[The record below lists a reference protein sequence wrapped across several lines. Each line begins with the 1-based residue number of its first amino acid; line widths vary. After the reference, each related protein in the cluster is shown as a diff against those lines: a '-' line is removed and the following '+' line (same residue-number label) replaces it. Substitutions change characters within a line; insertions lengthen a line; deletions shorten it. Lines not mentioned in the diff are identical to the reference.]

1 MMKHKIIIL
10 LSVSMC
16 FSPVNGLFMVIC
28 HGANGHIAVEPV
40 FHNHC
45 DCHEPEGGSNQK
57 DSSESSID
65 FSSEHS
71 HCKDTLAI
79 SGLVISDRKNIKP
92 QPAKLSAQSL
102 YQKSVYDQTISSFR
116 NHLLWN
122 TEFSS
127 FFTPLESII
136 LLA

>member
-28 HGANGHIAVEPV
+28 LGANGHIAVEPV
-40 FHNHC
+40 WHNHC
-45 DCHEPEGGSNQK
+45 QCPESDAIGHQENSHESGNHLSNA
-57 DSSESSID
+57 
-65 FSSEHS
+65 HS

-79 SGLVISDRKNIKP
+79 SGLAISDRKNIKP

-102 YQKSVYDQTISSFR
+102 YQKSVYDHTISSFR
-116 NHLLWN
+116 NPLLWN

-127 FFTPLESII
+127 FFTPLESVI